1 MQSNMPFE
9 HLPKDTVIMPRPLIL
24 SVVGAR
30 PNFMK
35 VAPLHR
41 VFTTPDFALLVEHRI
56 VHTGQHYDAAMSDA
70 FFRDLEM
77 PEPAYFLGVGSG
89 SHAEQTAKVMVEF
102 EKVCMDAKPALVLV
116 VGDVNSTIAATLTA
130 TKLGISVAH
139 VEAGL
144 RSGDRTM
151 PEELNRIATDALSDY
166 AFVTEESGVQNLLR
180 ENFRAE
186 RIHLVGNTMIDSVHF
201 ALPKA
206 RQSSILTDLHIEP
219 HSYALVTLHRPSN
232 VDDAAQLE
240 ALVEMLLDAAKTC
253 AVVFPVH
260 PRTRKNLERFGLLER
275 IAAQHRFILTE
286 PQGYVPFLGLM
297 MNARFVMTDSG
308 GVQEETTA
316 LGVPCLTLRTT
327 TERPITCEI
336 GTNVLIPPTPQNIH
350 TALRSALEGSFRQ
363 ISPKPTVPP
372 LWDGKAA
379 ERIAAIVVR
388 ECLPRAVE

>member
-1 MQSNMPFE
+1 MP
-9 HLPKDTVIMPRPLIL
+9 KPLIL

-41 VFTTPDFALLVEHRI
+41 VFATPDMLALVEHRI

-77 PEPAYFLGVGSG
+77 PEPAYFLGIGSG
-89 SHAEQTAKVMVEF
+89 SHAEQTARVMMEF
-102 EKVCMDAKPALVLV
+102 EKVCLESKPALVLV

-130 TKLGISVAH
+130 TKLGIPVAH

-166 AFVTEESGVQNLLR
+166 AFVTEQRGVDNLLR
-180 ENFRAE
+180 ENFRKE
-186 RIHLVGNTMIDSVHF
+186 RLYMVGNTMIDSLHF

-206 RQSSILTDLHIEP
+206 RQATILNELNLAPKE
-219 HSYALVTLHRPSN
+219 YALVTLHRPSN
-232 VDDAAQLE
+232 VDDAAQLQ
-240 ALVEMLLDAAKTC
+240 ALTTMLLNATSEC

-260 PRTRKNLERFGLLER
+260 PRTRKNLERFGLLTVIESSP
-275 IAAQHRFILTE
+275 RFILTE
-286 PQGYVPFLGLM
+286 PQGYVNFLALM

-327 TERPITCEI
+327 TERPATCEY
-336 GTNVLIPPTPQNIH
+336 GTNILVPPTQENIQ
-350 TALRSALEGSFRQ
+350 TALHNALKDIFRTDGVPA
-363 ISPKPTVPP
+363 SVPP

-379 ERIAAIVVR
+379 ERIATIILR
-388 ECLPRAVE
+388 ECLSL

>member
-1 MQSNMPFE
+1 MPQ
-9 HLPKDTVIMPRPLIL
+9 LPIIL

-41 VFTTPDFALLVEHRI
+41 IFTAPEYSSLLSHRI

-130 TKLGISVAH
+130 TKLGIPVAH

-166 AFVTEESGVQNLLR
+166 AFVTEQSGIDNLLR
-180 ENFRAE
+180 ENFR
-186 RIHLVGNTMIDSVHF
+186 RDRVHLVGNTMIDSVHF

-206 RQSSILTDLHIEP
+206 RQSRILQELGVKLQE
-219 HSYALVTLHRPSN
+219 YALVTLHRPSN
-232 VDDAAQLE
+232 VDDETQLRF
-240 ALVEMLLDAAKTC
+240 LVEMLMDTASAC

-260 PRTRKNLERFGLLER
+260 PRTRKNLERFGLLSR
-275 IAAQHRFILTE
+275 IESHSRFILTE
-286 PQGYVPFLGLM
+286 PQGYVHFLAMM
-297 MNARFVMTDSG
+297 MNARFVLTDSG

-316 LGVPCLTLRTT
+316 LGVPCITLRTT
-327 TERPITCEI
+327 TERPITCDV
-336 GTNVLIPPTPQNIH
+336 GTNVLVPPTPENIRL
-350 TALRSALEGSFRQ
+350 ALSDALSGKMTKQ
-363 ISPKPTVPP
+363 AHVPP

-388 ECLPRAVE
+388 DCFGM

>member
-1 MQSNMPFE
+1 MAN
-9 HLPKDTVIMPRPLIL
+9 LPVIL

-41 VFTTPDFALLVEHRI
+41 VFTASEYQGLLSHRI

-89 SHAEQTAKVMVEF
+89 THAEQTAKVMVEF

-130 TKLGISVAH
+130 TKLGIPVAH

-166 AFVTEESGVQNLLR
+166 AFVTEQSGVDNLLR
-180 ENFRAE
+180 ENFRQD
-186 RIHLVGNTMIDSVHF
+186 RLYLVGNTMIDSLHF

-206 RQSSILTDLHIEP
+206 RQSSILRELGVQLQE
-219 HSYALVTLHRPSN
+219 YALVTLHRPSN
-232 VDDAAQLE
+232 VDDETQLRL
-240 ALVEMLLDAAKTC
+240 LVEMLMDTARSC

-260 PRTRKNLERFGLLER
+260 PRTKKNLERFGLLSRIESER
-275 IAAQHRFILTE
+275 RFILTE
-286 PQGYVPFLGLM
+286 PQGYVHFLAMM

-316 LGVPCLTLRTT
+316 LGVPCITLRTT

-336 GTNVLIPPTPQNIH
+336 GTNILVPPTPDNIRR
-350 TALRSALEGSFRQ
+350 ALNNALENNNT
-363 ISPKPTVPP
+363 KPAHVPP
-372 LWDGKAA
+372 LWDGQAA
-379 ERIAAIVVR
+379 ERIATIVLR
-388 ECLPRAVE
+388 DCLGA

>member
-1 MQSNMPFE
+1 MP
-9 HLPKDTVIMPRPLIL
+9 KPLIL

-41 VFTTPDFALLVEHRI
+41 AFAKPDAAALAEHKVEHKI

-102 EKVCMDAKPALVLV
+102 EKVCLEAKPALVLV

-130 TKLGISVAH
+130 TKLGIPVAH

-166 AFVTEESGVQNLLR
+166 AFVTEQSGVDNLLR
-180 ENFRAE
+180 ENFRKE
-186 RIHLVGNTMIDSVHF
+186 RLYLVGNTMIDSLHF

-206 RQSSILTDLHIEP
+206 RQSTILPELGVAPEE
-219 HSYALVTLHRPSN
+219 YALVTLHRPSN
-232 VDDAAQLE
+232 VDDAVQLQ
-240 ALVEMLLDAAKTC
+240 ALTEMLLDATSEC

-275 IAAQHRFILTE
+275 IAQNPRFILTE
-286 PQGYVPFLGLM
+286 PQGYVNFLALM
-297 MNARFVMTDSG
+297 MNACFVMTDSG

-327 TERPITCEI
+327 TERPITSEL
-336 GTNVLIPPTPQNIH
+336 GTNILVPPTQENIH
-350 TALRSALEGSFRQ
+350 AALRNALKGIFRQ
-363 ISPKPTVPP
+363 DSVQPSVPP
-372 LWDGKAA
+372 LWDGKSA
-379 ERIAAIVVR
+379 ERIVTIILR
-388 ECLPRAVE
+388 ECLSQ

>member
-1 MQSNMPFE
+1 MAN
-9 HLPKDTVIMPRPLIL
+9 LPVIL

-41 VFTTPDFALLVEHRI
+41 VFTASEYQGLLSHRI

-89 SHAEQTAKVMVEF
+89 THAEQTAKVMVEF

-130 TKLGISVAH
+130 TKLGIPVAH

-166 AFVTEESGVQNLLR
+166 AFVTEQSGVDNLLR
-180 ENFRAE
+180 ENFRQD
-186 RIHLVGNTMIDSVHF
+186 RLYLVGNTMIDSLHF

-206 RQSSILTDLHIEP
+206 RQSSILRELGVQLQE
-219 HSYALVTLHRPSN
+219 YALVTLHRPSN
-232 VDDAAQLE
+232 VDDETQLRL
-240 ALVEMLLDAAKTC
+240 LVEILMDTARSC

-260 PRTRKNLERFGLLER
+260 PRTKKNLERFGLLSRIESER
-275 IAAQHRFILTE
+275 RFILTE
-286 PQGYVPFLGLM
+286 PQGYVHFLAMM

-316 LGVPCLTLRTT
+316 LGVPCITLRTT

-336 GTNVLIPPTPQNIH
+336 GTNILVPPTPDNIRR
-350 TALRSALEGSFRQ
+350 ALNNALENNNT
-363 ISPKPTVPP
+363 KPASVPP
-372 LWDGKAA
+372 LWDGQAA
-379 ERIAAIVVR
+379 ERIATIVLR
-388 ECLPRAVE
+388 DCLGA

>member
-1 MQSNMPFE
+1 MS
-9 HLPKDTVIMPRPLIL
+9 KPLIL

-41 VFTTPDFALLVEHRI
+41 VFATPEVLALVEHRI

-77 PEPAYFLGVGSG
+77 PEPAYFLGIGSG
-89 SHAEQTAKVMVEF
+89 SHAEQTARVMMEF
-102 EKVCMDAKPALVLV
+102 EKVCLESKPALVLV

-166 AFVTEESGVQNLLR
+166 AFVTEQSGMDNLLR
-180 ENFRAE
+180 ENFRKE
-186 RIHLVGNTMIDSVHF
+186 RLYLVGNTMIDSLHF

-206 RQSSILTDLHIEP
+206 HQATILNELGVFPKD
-219 HSYALVTLHRPSN
+219 YALVTLHRPSN
-232 VDDAAQLE
+232 VDDAAQLQ
-240 ALVEMLLDAAKTC
+240 ALTTMLLEATSEC

-260 PRTRKNLERFGLLER
+260 PRTRKNLERFGLLTVIESSP
-275 IAAQHRFILTE
+275 RFILTE
-286 PQGYVPFLGLM
+286 PQGYVNFLALM
-297 MNARFVMTDSG
+297 MSARFVMTDSG

-327 TERPITCEI
+327 TERPVTCEY
-336 GTNVLIPPTPQNIH
+336 GTNILVPPTQENIQA
-350 TALRSALEGSFRQ
+350 ALHNALKGIFRTDGVSAS
-363 ISPKPTVPP
+363 IPP

-379 ERIAAIVVR
+379 ERIATIILR
-388 ECLPRAVE
+388 ECLSL